1 MTTIMDGKKVAAHL
15 SEEIKEVVEKSH
27 SLGITPKVA
36 FVRVGDLSDSISYEN
51 AAVKRFEKLDIETE
65 RFSFPEDVSARAF
78 LSRFREINENYDING
93 ILLLQPVPEHID
105 MKRVVE
111 IMNPIKDI
119 DGMTPENMGKL
130 LVKEENRL
138 EPCTPA
144 AVMEMLKFYDIE
156 LKGKNVTVVGASA
169 VVGKP
174 LSILLM
180 NQEATVTTCNLYT
193 DDLVSKCKD
202 ADIIISAA
210 GAVNLI
216 DEPHVKEGAVVVD
229 VGINFNDEGK
239 LVGDVNY
246 EAVKDKT
253 SFITPV
259 PGGIGAIT
267 TTVLAYHLMLATDY
281 QKEPVLFLEKQLS

>member
-36 FVRVGDLSDSISYEN
+36 LVRVGDLSDSISYEN
-51 AAVKRFEKLDIETE
+51 AAVKRFEKLGIETE

-78 LSRFREINENYDING
+78 LSRFREINEDYSING
-93 ILLLQPVPEHID
+93 ILLLQPIPKHID

-119 DGMTPENMGKL
+119 DGMTPDNMGKL
-130 LVKEENRL
+130 IVKEKNRL

-144 AVMEMLKFYDIE
+144 AVMEMLKFYDID

-174 LSILLM
+174 LSLLLM

-193 DDLVSKCKD
+193 DDLVAKCKD
-202 ADIIISAA
+202 ADVIISAA

-229 VGINFNDEGK
+229 VGINFNEEGK

-253 SFITPV
+253 SYITPV

-281 QKEPVLFLEKQLS
+281 QKEPVLFLENN